1 MNIVLLGG
9 SGFVGSRIA
18 KILRNKGHNVTTPN
32 RQELDLL
39 NPNRQNIEKIFAD
52 KEVIINAVGV
62 MSRYTEVLDKVH
74 YQTPKLLAEI
84 AVDMNIKHWVQLSAL
99 GADSQYPAAFLG
111 SKGRGDNA
119 ILEIMPSVNIARPS
133 VIYGRGGA
141 SCELFIKLA
150 KLPILPLP
158 EKGRFLLQPVCVDEV
173 ADGLAHMAENPLPH
187 GAIVNMTGDKVVSMA
202 EYLTI
207 MRQNLHHKPPAKMV
221 AVPLSLIKPFLPITK
236 ILSNGMLSPDS
247 IKMLQDGNT
256 ADNGDFARLLGKTP
270 QSPEIFIQAA

>member
-9 SGFVGSRIA
+9 SGFVGSLIV

-39 NPNRQNIEKIFAD
+39 NPNRQNIEKIFSD

-62 MSRYTEVLDKVH
+62 MSRNDKVLDKVH

-119 ILEIMPSVNIARPS
+119 VLQIMQSVNIARPS
-133 VIYGRGGA
+133 VIYGRGGV

-158 EKGRFLLQPVCVDEV
+158 EKGDFALQPVCVDEV
-173 ADGLAHMAENPLPH
+173 ADGLANMAENPLPH
-187 GAIVNMTGDKVVSMA
+187 GAIVNMTGGKVVSMA

-207 MRQNLHHKPPAKMV
+207 MRQNLHHKPPAKVLNMPIS
-221 AVPLSLIKPFLPITK
+221 AIKPFLPITK

-247 IKMLQDGNT
+247 IQMLQDGNT
-256 ADNGDFARLLGKTP
+256 ADNGDFAKLLDKTP
-270 QSPEIFIQAA
+270 QSPEMFIQAA

>member
-9 SGFVGSRIA
+9 SGFVGSRVA
-18 KILRNKGHNVTTPN
+18 KMLRNKGHIVTTPT
-32 RQELDLL
+32 RKELDLL

-62 MSRYTEVLDKVH
+62 MSRYDEVLDKVH

-84 AVDMNIKHWVQLSAL
+84 AADMNIKHWVQLSAL
-99 GADSQYPAAFLG
+99 GADSQYPAEFLA

-119 ILEIMPSVNIARPS
+119 VLHIMPSVNIARPS

-150 KLPILPLP
+150 KLPILGLP
-158 EKGRFLLQPVCVDEV
+158 EKGDFALQPVHVDEV
-173 ADGLAHMAENPLPH
+173 AQGLANMTENPVPH
-187 GAIVNMTGDKVVSMA
+187 STVVNMTGGKVVSMA
-202 EYLTI
+202 QYLAI
-207 MRQNLHHKPPAKMV
+207 MRQNLHHKPPAKMLNI
-221 AVPLSLIKPFLPITK
+221 PLSLIKPFLPIAK
-236 ILSNGMLSPDS
+236 VLSNGMLSPDS

-256 ADNGDFARLLGKTP
+256 ADNTAFARLLGTP
-270 QSPEIFIQAA
+270 QSPEMFIQAA

>member
-9 SGFVGSRIA
+9 SGFVGSRVA
-18 KILRNKGHNVTTPN
+18 EILRNKGHIVATPIHK
-32 RQELDLL
+32 ELDLL
-39 NPNRQNIEKIFAD
+39 NPNRQNIEKIFANE
-52 KEVIINAVGV
+52 EVIINAVGV

-74 YQTPKLLAEI
+74 YQTPKLLAEM
-84 AVDMNIKHWVQLSAL
+84 AAKMGIKHWVQLSAL

-173 ADGLAHMAENPLPH
+173 ADGLANMAENPLPH
-187 GAIVNMTGDKVVSMA
+187 GAIVNMTGGKVVSMA

-207 MRQNLHHKPPAKMV
+207 MRQNLHHKPPAKVLNMPIS
-221 AVPLSLIKPFLPITK
+221 AIKPFLPITK
-236 ILSNGMLSPDS
+236 ILSNGMLSLDS
-247 IKMLQDGNT
+247 IQMLQDGNT

-270 QSPEIFIQAA
+270 QSPEMFIQAA

>member
-9 SGFVGSRIA
+9 SGFVGSLIV

-39 NPNRQNIEKIFAD
+39 NPNRQNIEKIFSD

-62 MSRYTEVLDKVH
+62 MSRNDKVLDKVH

-119 ILEIMPSVNIARPS
+119 VLQIMQSVNIARPS
-133 VIYGRGGA
+133 VIYGRGGV

-158 EKGRFLLQPVCVDEV
+158 EKGDFALQPVCVDEV
-173 ADGLAHMAENPLPH
+173 ADGLANMAENPLPH
-187 GAIVNMTGDKVVSMA
+187 GAIVNMTGGKVVSMA

-207 MRQNLHHKPPAKMV
+207 MRQNLHHKPPAKVLNMPIS
-221 AVPLSLIKPFLPITK
+221 AIKPFLPITK

-247 IKMLQDGNT
+247 IQMLQDGNT

-270 QSPEIFIQAA
+270 QSPDEFIQAA

>member
-39 NPNRQNIEKIFAD
+39 NPNLHNIEKILSNQQ
-52 KEVIINAVGV
+52 VIINAVGV
-62 MSRYTEVLDKVH
+62 MSRYAKVLDKVH

-99 GADSQYPAAFLG
+99 GADWQYPAEFLA

-119 ILEIMPSVNIARPS
+119 VLHIMPSVNIARPS
-133 VIYGRGGA
+133 VIYGRGGV

-150 KLPILPLP
+150 KLPILGLP

-173 ADGLAHMAENPLPH
+173 ADGLVNMAENPLPH
-187 GAIVNMTGDKVVSMA
+187 GTIVNMTGGKVVSMA

-207 MRQNLHHKPPAKMV
+207 MRQNLHHKPPAKVLNMPISV
-221 AVPLSLIKPFLPITK
+221 IKPFLPITK

-247 IKMLQDGNT
+247 IQMLQDGNT